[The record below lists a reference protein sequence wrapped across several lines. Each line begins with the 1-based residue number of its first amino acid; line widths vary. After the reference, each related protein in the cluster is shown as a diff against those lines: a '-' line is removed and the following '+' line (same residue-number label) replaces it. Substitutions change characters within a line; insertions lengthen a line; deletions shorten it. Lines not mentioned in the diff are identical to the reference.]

1 VIVPQKPSK
10 PLLAANRRQ
19 HAGPFVLLGGEQQ
32 EVVLSLMVPLG
43 TVMCR
48 ELLESSP
55 ERAFSWLF
63 RRWRSVFRRH
73 GDQDSEAMPITCSE
87 LMAIRS
93 ERSDAGLL
101 HPALR

>member
-43 TVMCR
+43 MVMCR

-55 ERAFSWLF
+55 ERA
-63 RRWRSVFRRH
+63 RRTGRVSSGKDLIAFFVLDPEVRR
-73 GDQDSEAMPITCSE
+73 
-87 LMAIRS
+87 
-93 ERSDAGLL
+93 
-101 HPALR
+101 ALALCRFADLRR